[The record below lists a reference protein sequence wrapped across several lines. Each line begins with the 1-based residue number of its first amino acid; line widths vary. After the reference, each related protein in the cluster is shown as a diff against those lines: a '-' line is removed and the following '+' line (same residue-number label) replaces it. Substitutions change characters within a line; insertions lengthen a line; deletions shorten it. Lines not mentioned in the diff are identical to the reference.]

1 MTLQI
6 LSKIDVERLLNE
18 PSPELRLETAEKIAQ
33 GYAMAKL
40 SPSERAIAEEIFRLM
55 VRDAEVRV
63 RQVLSEN
70 LKKHPGIPHDVA
82 FALANDVTDVATPIL
97 QVSSVLTDV
106 DLMEIIGA
114 GDQTKQLAIAGR
126 PQISEGISDAL
137 VATANEEIVTTL
149 VANEGAALSEPSL
162 QMVIDLHGTSQAV
175 QERLVYR
182 PHLPLTVS
190 ERLVTMVSEHLRD
203 ELAKRQELPADL
215 ATDLILQSRER
226 VVMGLAKTQSND
238 EELDRL
244 VQQLNENGRL
254 TYSLMLRALC
264 MGDLD
269 FYEAAMSELAG
280 VPIKNA
286 RALIYDGGLL
296 GLRGIYDKAGLP
308 DSHYPAARAAIDV
321 ASEMEYDGLDNDRA
335 RYSRRMIERVLTQ
348 YGDLGV
354 NFEGED
360 LDYLLRKMDMLPS
373 TASTDGPA

>member
-354 NFEGED
+354 SFEGED

-373 TASTDGPA
+373 VASSDSAA